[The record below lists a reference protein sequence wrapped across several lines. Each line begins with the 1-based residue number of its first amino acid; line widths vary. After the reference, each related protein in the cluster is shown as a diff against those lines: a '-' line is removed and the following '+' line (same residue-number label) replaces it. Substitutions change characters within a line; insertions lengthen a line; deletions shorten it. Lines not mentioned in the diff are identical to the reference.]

1 MIYEEIQ
8 PWLIGNIN
16 WMADEKLEVCVESN
30 HIEKLVGYIEK
41 IDGVNL
47 NKNYDPISTG
57 SAKNELS
64 ERLKWQSSESNRN
77 QPSRKMARM
86 VRKWK
91 FDDRD
96 EFFEF
101 FLLRQ

>member
-1 MIYEEIQ
+1 MIYQEIQ
-8 PWLIGNIN
+8 PRLIGNIN
-16 WMADEKLEVCVESN
+16 WTADEKLEICVESN
-30 HIEKLVGYIEK
+30 QIEKLVGYMEK
-41 IDGVNL
+41 IDGIML
-47 NKNYDPISTG
+47 NKNYDPIQNET
-57 SAKNELS
+57 AKNELS

-77 QPSRKMARM
+77 QPSRRMARM

-91 FDDRD
+91 FEDRD